1 MNEQRRLWLRCAA
14 SGVIS
19 PLLGVAGCG
28 HAYSKKGTPLMDT
41 RNWQTHCFGRH
52 LLALPPDAKV
62 VDSFTLGG
70 DGIEL
75 LSEIKPAQI
84 KYVID
89 VRERDARAKIKG
101 SRKSPDGNMFIGRNV
116 LSRGGELLYVWEDAY
131 STRGTVQEAYLVPRN
146 SSRVFK
152 VTKRLFMDEHA
163 AGGVWAERIQQ
174 ALVERGGDDIPQ
186 QTGFC
191 IQGGML
197 SGSTPVDTEGYKLW
211 ITFPDLPRVGLE
223 VDSWQVAK
231 TTKDTLFSRVPAGL
245 AALVNLASG
254 TSVLRKR
261 EVVLG
266 QQTAQEMLLRIS
278 AEGKRAY
285 HFQLEAVG
293 EANSATQTRLIFE
306 MSTTNIRDEHGHVG
320 DAAFQSDEDAVAF
333 WDALMKS
340 FRVRPGAV

>member
-1 MNEQRRLWLRCAA
+1 
-14 SGVIS
+14 
-19 PLLGVAGCG
+19 
-28 HAYSKKGTPLMDT
+28 MDT
-41 RNWQTHCFGRH
+41 RNWQIHCFGRH
-52 LLALPPDAKV
+52 LLTLPPDANV

-70 DGIEL
+70 DGVEL

-89 VRERDARAKIKG
+89 VRERGARAKLKG
-101 SRKSPDGNMFIGRNV
+101 PRKAPDGDMFIGRDV
-116 LSRGGELLYVWEDAY
+116 LSGGRGELLYVWEDAY

-152 VTKRLFMDEHA
+152 VTKRLFMDEHS
-163 AGGVWAERIQQ
+163 AGRAWVERIQQ

-197 SGSTPVDTEGYKLW
+197 SGSKPLDVEGYKLW
-211 ITFPDLPRVGLE
+211 ITFPGLPRVGLE
-223 VDSWQVAK
+223 VDSWQVARP
-231 TTKDTLFSRVPAGL
+231 TKDTLFSRVPAGL
-245 AALVNLASG
+245 SVLVNLASG

-261 EVVLG
+261 EVLLG

-293 EANSATQTRLIFE
+293 VADSATQTRMLFE

-320 DAAFQSDEDAVAF
+320 DAAFKSDEEAVAF
-333 WDALMKS
+333 WDAILQS
-340 FRVRPGAV
+340 FKVRPGAV